1 MFLGGIMSDSI
12 YMVHFGNAKTLG
24 LTRNIAEKEFIRKF
38 GMEAFA
44 KATISEFTFNQDISY
59 PRQY

>member
-1 MFLGGIMSDSI
+1 MSDSI